1 MRARGAVAFAGAL
14 VAVLCLGLWLGGHP
28 AKLPGFIR
36 DAFVSEPAGLTTEA
50 AELIEDSYYRPVGE
64 QELGNASLQGMVR
77 ELRRRHD
84 DHFTEYFSPEAL
96 ESFNEQIEG
105 RFTGIGLSVIPVKR
119 GLKIANVFPGSPAAG
134 AGLEVGD
141 TIVSVE
147 GKSIAGESSTEAT
160 AKIKGPEG
168 SEVTV
173 GVLDAKTEKVRQET
187 MVRAEVS
194 LPNVSSRVQK
204 VGDHELG
211 YVRLLSFS
219 RGAGALL
226 GDAVRKV
233 QREGAEGI
241 VLDLRGNPG
250 GLLDEAVQ
258 SASVFLSEGE
268 VVVSTESRSQGHS
281 VHKTSGG
288 NLPQLP
294 MVVLIDGGTAS
305 AAEILAA
312 ALADNGDAEV
322 VGTSSYGKGVFQEE
336 RDLANGGAL
345 KLTVGEY
352 FTPDGVNLAESNG
365 IHPDVKASNDPHTP
379 ADEAL
384 RRAFGVLAPQVGG

>member
-1 MRARGAVAFAGAL
+1 VAFAGAL

-28 AKLPGFIR
+28 AKLPAFIR

-50 AELIEDSYYRPVGE
+50 AELLEDSYYRPVGAE
-64 QELGNASLQGMVR
+64 ELSNASLQGMVR
-77 ELRRRHD
+77 ALRRRHD

-96 ESFNEQIEG
+96 AGFNEQIEG

-119 GLKIANVFPGSPAAG
+119 GLRIANVFPGSPAKG

-147 GKSIAGESSTEAT
+147 GDSIAGESSTEAT

-168 SEVTV
+168 TEVTV
-173 GVLDAKTEKVRQET
+173 GVLDAKSDKVRQET

-194 LPNVSSRVQK
+194 LPNVSSRVQE
-204 VGDHELG
+204 VGDHKLG

-226 GDAVRKV
+226 ADAVRKV
-233 QREGAEGI
+233 EDEGAEGI

-258 SASVFLSEGE
+258 SASVFLPEGE
-268 VVVSTESRSQGHS
+268 VVVSTDSRSQGHS

-288 NLPQLP
+288 NLPALP
-294 MVVLIDGGTAS
+294 IVVLIDGGTAS

-312 ALADNGDAEV
+312 ALADNGDATV
-322 VGTSSYGKGVFQEE
+322 VGATSYGKGVFQEE
-336 RDLANGGAL
+336 RDLANGGAI

-352 FTPDGVNLAESNG
+352 FTPDGVNLAESKG
-365 IHPDVKASNDPHTP
+365 IHPDVKASDDPRTP

-384 RRAFGVLAPQVGG
+384 RRGFDVLAPQVGG